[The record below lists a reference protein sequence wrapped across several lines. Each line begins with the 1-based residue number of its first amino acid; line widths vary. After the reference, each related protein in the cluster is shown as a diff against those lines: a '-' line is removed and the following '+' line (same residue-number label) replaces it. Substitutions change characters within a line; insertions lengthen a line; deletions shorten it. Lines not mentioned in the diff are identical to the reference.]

1 MEKKCKHYLDPS
13 IWTTLS
19 ARGSA
24 RGSTEPSIKPRR
36 RNSILRDLASELGI
50 MKSADIK
57 QFVVQLNLQTETD
70 TDFTSTSNFYTTSI
84 ARLSTLSQYFL
95 RILSTFMRWFRF
107 PNVWISK
114 SLKFSSFKNCLIHLN
129 KMYRLDSIYHFEGYS
144 NFVVTSYHDIDQLG
158 WGRQQQVQLGR
169 PIKWNFGCKK
179 RFMEWEKIDE
189 WFYSTVLW
197 FQFPCK
203 LHWLRDNWAIT
214 VVTTRI
220 RKQI

>member
-1 MEKKCKHYLDPS
+1 MNILKLMHNLDPS

-107 PNVWISK
+107 PNVWMSNY
-114 SLKFSSFKNCLIHLN
+114 LKFLSFKNCLIHLN
-129 KMYRLDSIYHFEGYS
+129 KIQAWFNISFWRLLKFCCNILPRH
-144 NFVVTSYHDIDQLG
+144 
-158 WGRQQQVQLGR
+158 R
-169 PIKWNFGCKK
+169 
-179 RFMEWEKIDE
+179 
-189 WFYSTVLW
+189 STWV
-197 FQFPCK
+197 
-203 LHWLRDNWAIT
+203 R
-214 VVTTRI
+214 
-220 RKQI
+220 

>member
-1 MEKKCKHYLDPS
+1 MGKKCKHYLDPS

-95 RILSTFMRWFRF
+95 RILSTFMR
-107 PNVWISK
+107 
-114 SLKFSSFKNCLIHLN
+114 
-129 KMYRLDSIYHFEGYS
+129 
-144 NFVVTSYHDIDQLG
+144 
-158 WGRQQQVQLGR
+158 
-169 PIKWNFGCKK
+169 
-179 RFMEWEKIDE
+179 
-189 WFYSTVLW
+189 
-197 FQFPCK
+197 
-203 LHWLRDNWAIT
+203 
-214 VVTTRI
+214 
-220 RKQI
+220 

>member
-1 MEKKCKHYLDPS
+1 MAQRS
-13 IWTTLS
+13 
-19 ARGSA
+19 R
-24 RGSTEPSIKPRR
+24 
-36 RNSILRDLASELGI
+36 ASSQKEGKASWSWEAWRASWKLWNRQI
-50 MKSADIK
+50 SNKLLFS
-57 QFVVQLNLQTETD
+57 
-70 TDFTSTSNFYTTSI
+70 SNFKLKLTQILPQPPTFIPLQLLDCQHLVSI
-84 ARLSTLSQYFL
+84 FCAFSPLSCADSDSLMYGCQNSSNSRHSKTVWS
-95 RILSTFMRWFRF
+95 ISTR
-107 PNVWISK
+107 
-114 SLKFSSFKNCLIHLN
+114 
-129 KMYRLDSIYHFEGYS
+129 YRLDSIYHFEGYS